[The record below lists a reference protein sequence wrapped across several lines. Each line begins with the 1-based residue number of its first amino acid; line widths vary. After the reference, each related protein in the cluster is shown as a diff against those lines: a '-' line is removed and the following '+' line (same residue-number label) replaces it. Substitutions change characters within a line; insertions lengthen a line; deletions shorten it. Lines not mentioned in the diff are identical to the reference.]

1 MKKQYFPA
9 FLFVLTIA
17 TPVFA
22 QQILSVTSTVQ
33 APYDNMSDL
42 IRDHLTGS
50 GVEILSV
57 ESNNDPRS
65 VGFFTD
71 GDSSIGL
78 QRGLILTTGF
88 AEEATEPG
96 SVWASNANISGSI
109 QPELTAIATE
119 SLDDVAYFRITFR
132 PLSDSIR
139 FRYVFASDEYPE
151 FACSPFNDIFG
162 FFLSGPNPSGGDY
175 NDLNIALIPGTNLP
189 VAINNLH
196 PNNPNYAP
204 CPPLNEQYYHD
215 NEDSSVQ
222 PVYDGFTDI
231 FIAEASVVPCAT
243 YEMVIAIADVQDS
256 AYDSGVFLEAKS
268 LESNVEVFTSLE
280 VGEAIIPEVAIADTI
295 SFSFS
300 DVPASVLPLQI
311 NIIGTAL
318 NGIDYQSI
326 DSITFINS
334 PGEIVHFVIQ
344 PIPDSLNEQIE
355 TVEFIISST
364 AGNGCIMKTFTLY
377 IADPDSLYSP
387 TDTVLLSFNGT
398 AVLSVSPTVVSNN
411 TWSFS
416 NTTPQQI
423 APIVTLIQS
432 EIEVEIPFDVLHDIS
447 TLQSVCINIQH
458 GWDDDL
464 DIYLMAPNGHFVE
477 LSTDNGG
484 NGDNYTNTC
493 FSPSASDDIRGG
505 FPFAPATAAP
515 FTGSFQPEGLWSDIL
530 GTPISGTWKLGVV
543 DDFNNFIGTLLDWTI
558 TFSTHQLG
566 NFDYQWSTGDSSAT
580 LLVNAPGNYSVTVSN
595 QVGSFS
601 KLFVV
606 KEGSVSTQTP
616 SGQEQ
621 AFRLLPNPSTGET
634 SLLLDKNLK
643 VNALKVYD
651 MNGIL
656 LLEQNSVG
664 PILGAGSLPNGVYI
678 VTLECAEGIFVQK
691 MLRW

>member
-1 MKKQYFPA
+1 MENHLLA
-9 FLFVLTIA
+9 F
-17 TPVFA
+17 
-22 QQILSVTSTVQ
+22 
-33 APYDNMSDL
+33 N
-42 IRDHLTGS
+42 
-50 GVEILSV
+50 
-57 ESNNDPRS
+57 
-65 VGFFTD
+65 
-71 GDSSIGL
+71 
-78 QRGLILTTGF
+78 RGLILTTGF
-88 AEEATEPG
+88 AEEATESG
-96 SVWASNANISGSI
+96 TCFASNVIIGDSI
-109 QPELTAIATE
+109 PPELAAIAT
-119 SLDDVAYFRITFR
+119 DVPNDVAYFRITFR
-132 PLSDSIR
+132 PFSDSIR
-139 FRYVFASDEYPE
+139 FRYIFASEEYPE
-151 FACSPFNDIFG
+151 YACSPFNDIFG

-243 YEMVIAIADVQDS
+243 YEMVIAIADIGDS

-268 LESNVEVFTSLE
+268 WESEVAINSSLE
-280 VGEAIIPEVAIADTI
+280 VGNDLIPEIAIADTI
-295 SFSFS
+295 SFAFNQ
-300 DVPASVLPLQI
+300 VPASLLPLEI
-311 NIIGTAL
+311 KIGGTAT
-318 NGIDYQSI
+318 NGLDYQTI
-326 DSITFINS
+326 DSVTIVNTL
-334 PGEIVHFVIQ
+334 GEIHHFIVQ
-344 PIPDSLNEQIE
+344 PILDSLNEQIE
-355 TVEFIISST
+355 TLEFNISSNT
-364 AGNGCIMKTFTLY
+364 GDGCIVKTFTLY

-477 LSTDNGG
+477 LSTDNGS

-493 FSPSASDDIRGG
+493 FSPSASVDIRGG

-543 DDFNNFIGTLLDWTI
+543 DDFNNFTGTLLRLD
-558 TFSTHQLG
+558 H
-566 NFDYQWSTGDSSAT
+566 Y
-580 LLVNAPGNYSVTVSN
+580 
-595 QVGSFS
+595 
-601 KLFVV
+601 LFHLPAW
-606 KEGSVSTQTP
+606 Q
-616 SGQEQ
+616 
-621 AFRLLPNPSTGET
+621 FRLPMEHRRFERDFTGKC
-634 SLLLDKNLK
+634 S
-643 VNALKVYD
+643 
-651 MNGIL
+651 
-656 LLEQNSVG
+656 
-664 PILGAGSLPNGVYI
+664 
-678 VTLECAEGIFVQK
+678 
-691 MLRW
+691 W